1 MTEAVRSRSQGLIV
15 AASCAIALFAAWRVV
30 SLAIAD
36 FYADSDPA
44 RALQWRPAHP
54 DALLR
59 LAEKNVAGRKFD
71 AAEALAKRALAANP
85 LDGRAYRVLADAAS
99 ARGDR
104 ARQQALIALAVQHA
118 PRDIAARAWA
128 AQIALEHGDA
138 AAAVAHYDRILRVAP
153 AAQAK
158 VFPVLSGL
166 AATPG
171 AREAMVSGLAEQP
184 PWRTELLAYFAS
196 TAPTADD
203 LPPVFEGL
211 RARGGLSPHEN
222 AALVGRFVRDRR
234 WDQAFVAW
242 AGGLSAAQLSAL
254 GTPVNRGFE
263 EQAPPSGPF
272 EWNIGRVSGVDAGI
286 RPSPEGQGHALRIE
300 FQGRR
305 SAFRDVRQL
314 LLLPP
319 GRGYQLEWRS
329 RFDGLQASRGLRWTV
344 TCADGTA
351 GVILATEPST
361 GSSPWRT
368 HAVAFDVPADCPAQ
382 WLTLELDARIAA
394 ETQAMGTA
402 WFDDVAVVARDAGK
416 VDLPKS

>member
-1 MTEAVRSRSQGLIV
+1 VRSRSQGLIV
-15 AASCAIALFAAWRVV
+15 AASCVIALFAAWRIV

-54 DALLR
+54 DALVR

-71 AAEALAKRALAANP
+71 TAEALAKRALAANP

-104 ARQQALIALAVQHA
+104 ERQQALIALAVQHA

-128 AQIALEHGDA
+128 AQIALERGDA

-153 AAQAK
+153 GAQAK
-158 VFPVLSGL
+158 VFPLLSRL

-171 AREAMVSGLAEQP
+171 ARDAMVSRLAEQP
-184 PWRTELLAYFAS
+184 PWRTELLGYFAS

-211 RARGGLSPHEN
+211 RARGGLSPVEI

-242 AGGLSAAQLSAL
+242 AGGLSAGQLSAL

-263 EQAPPSGPF
+263 EQAPASGPF
-272 EWNIGRVSGVDAGI
+272 EWKLGRVSGVDAGI
-286 RPSPEGQGHALRIE
+286 RPSPDGQGHALRIE

-319 GRGYQLEWRS
+319 RGYQLRWRS
-329 RFDGLQASRGLRWTV
+329 RFDGLQAARGLRWTV

-368 HAVAFDVPADCPAQ
+368 HAVAFDVPTDCPAQ

-402 WFDDVAVVARDAGK
+402 WFDDVEVVSRDAGK
-416 VDLPKS
+416 GGLPGS

>member
-1 MTEAVRSRSQGLIV
+1 MPPDALKSAAGWIV
-15 AASCAIALFAAWRVV
+15 AASCAIALFAGWRI
-30 SLAIAD
+30 LTMAIAD
-36 FYADSDPA
+36 FYAESDPA

-54 DALLR
+54 EALLM
-59 LAEKNVAGRKFD
+59 LAEKNVAGRRFD

-85 LDGRAYRVLADAAS
+85 LDGRAYRVLADVAS

-104 ARQQALIALAVQHA
+104 ERQQALIALAVQHA

-128 AQIALEHGDA
+128 AQIALERGDA

-153 AAQAK
+153 GAQAE
-158 VFPVLSGL
+158 VFPVLAAL
-166 AATPG
+166 TATPG
-171 AREAMVSGLAEQP
+171 AREATVSRLAEQP
-184 PWRTELLAYFAS
+184 PWRTAFLRYLAS

-211 RARGGLSPHEN
+211 RARGGLSADEN

-234 WDQAFVAW
+234 WEQAFVAW
-242 AGGLSAAQLSAL
+242 AGALSAAQLSAL
-254 GTPVNRGFE
+254 ATPVNRGFE

-272 EWNIGRVSGVDAGI
+272 EWKIGRVPGVDAGI
-286 RPSPEGQGHALRIE
+286 HPSPDGQGHALRIE

-314 LLLPP
+314 LLLSP
-319 GRGYQLEWRS
+319 GRGYRLQWRS
-329 RFDGLQASRGLRWTV
+329 RFDGLEASRGLRWTV

-351 GVILATEPST
+351 GVILATEPSA

-402 WFDDVAVVARDAGK
+402 WFDDVEVVSRDAGE

>member
-1 MTEAVRSRSQGLIV
+1 MSR
-15 AASCAIALFAAWRVV
+15 
-30 SLAIAD
+30 
-36 FYADSDPA
+36 
-44 RALQWRPAHP
+44 
-54 DALLR
+54 
-59 LAEKNVAGRKFD
+59 
-71 AAEALAKRALAANP
+71 
-85 LDGRAYRVLADAAS
+85 
-99 ARGDR
+99 
-104 ARQQALIALAVQHA
+104 
-118 PRDIAARAWA
+118 
-128 AQIALEHGDA
+128 
-138 AAAVAHYDRILRVAP
+138 
-153 AAQAK
+153 
-158 VFPVLSGL
+158 
-166 AATPG
+166 
-171 AREAMVSGLAEQP
+171 LAEQP
-184 PWRTELLAYFAS
+184 PWRTQLLGYFAS

-211 RARGGLSPHEN
+211 RARGGLSPDES

-242 AGGLSAAQLSAL
+242 AGGLSPAQLSAL
-254 GTPVNRGFE
+254 ETPVNRGFE

-272 EWNIGRVSGVDAGI
+272 DWNIGRVSGVDAGI
-286 RPSPEGQGHALRIE
+286 RPSPDGQGHALRLE
-300 FQGRR
+300 FQGQR

-319 GRGYQLEWRS
+319 GRGYRLKWRS

-402 WFDDVAVVARDAGK
+402 WFDDVEVVSRDAGT